1 MWRNNRILTFA
12 CAFFLANLAIAPIA
26 RAGSS
31 AQYRLAPGD
40 TVEVAVGRLPE
51 QRSRVQIQ
59 IDGTIVLPG
68 IGSISIAGLTP
79 AELQT
84 NMETLL
90 STRIFR
96 QRAPDGREV
105 GILVKPGDVV
115 TAIVEYR
122 PVYVSGD
129 VLTPGQQTYRPSMTV
144 RQATSVAGG
153 YNMLRAR
160 ASNGAENPVDLLRDY
175 HSLSVEF
182 AKEHFHILRIN
193 AELQGRDSFDQSAP
207 REISLA
213 DSVLAPI
220 AGAEIQSLKVAQV
233 DNQSEKAFLHKAI
246 EQTDGQIATLTRQLE
261 GENKGVEADEAELAR
276 VVKLFGDGNLPSPR
290 VTESRRALLLSSTRQ
305 LQTRVELIQ
314 LQRQRADYQRQLER
328 VESQRAINRLGE
340 LTESTARLAD
350 LRARLLALSQKLQP
364 TGGASAALVTGVESF
379 QADIT
384 IVRRLDRKWE
394 TIRVAEDEEIQPG
407 DVIEVSLR
415 PLPRTVSN

>member
-1 MWRNNRILTFA
+1 MRRNNRILTFA
-12 CAFFLANLAIAPIA
+12 CAFFLANLAIPPIA

-105 GILVKPGDVV
+105 GVLVKPGDVV

-129 VLTPGQQTYRPSMTV
+129 VLTPGQQAYRPSMTV

-220 AGAEIQSLKVAQV
+220 AGAEVQSLKVAQV
-233 DNQSEKAFLHKAI
+233 DNQNEKAFLHKAI

-350 LRARLLALSQKLQP
+350 LRAKLLALSQKLQP
-364 TGGASAALVTGVESF
+364 TSGASAALVTGVESF

>member
-1 MWRNNRILTFA
+1 MLRNNKTLISA
-12 CAFFLANLAIAPIA
+12 GAFFLANLAIATTAKADP
-26 RAGSS
+26 SP
-31 AQYRLAPGD
+31 QYRLAPGD
-40 TVEVAVGRLPE
+40 TVEIAVGRLPE

-68 IGSISIAGLTP
+68 VGSINIAGFTP

-105 GILVKPGDVV
+105 GVLVKPGDVV

-129 VLTPGQQTYRPSMTV
+129 VLNPGQQAYRPSMTV

-160 ASNGAENPVDLLRDY
+160 VANGAENPVDLLRDH
-175 HSLSVEF
+175 HSLSVEY
-182 AKEHFHILRIN
+182 AKDHFHILLIN
-193 AELQGRDSFDQSAP
+193 AELQGKDSFDQSAP

-220 AGAEIQSLKVAQV
+220 AGAEIQSLKAAQA
-233 DNQSEKAFLHKAI
+233 DNQNEKVFLQHAI
-246 EQTDGQIATLTRQLE
+246 EQTDGQLATLTKQLE
-261 GENKGVEADEAELAR
+261 GESKGVEADEAELAR
-276 VVKLFGDGNLPSPR
+276 AMRLFGDGNLPSPR

-305 LQTRVELIQ
+305 LQTRVESIQ

-328 VESQRAINRLGE
+328 VESQRAINRLQE

-350 LRARLLALSQKLQP
+350 LRAKLLALSQKLQP
-364 TGGASAALVTGVESF
+364 TGGASAALVTGVEGF

-394 TIRVAEDEEIQPG
+394 TIRATEDEEIQPG

>member
-1 MWRNNRILTFA
+1 MWRNNRILTAA
-12 CAFFLANLAIAPIA
+12 CAFLLATLTIISVAKAD
-26 RAGSS
+26 SS

-40 TVEVAVGRLPE
+40 TVEIAVGRLPE

-68 IGSISIAGLTP
+68 VGSLSVAGLTP

-84 NMETLL
+84 HMEGLL
-90 STRIFR
+90 STRILR
-96 QRAPDGREV
+96 QRAPDGREMGV
-105 GILVKPGDVV
+105 LVKPGDVV
-115 TAIVEYR
+115 TAVVEYR

-129 VLTPGQQTYRPSMTV
+129 VLTPGQQAYRPSMTV
-144 RQATSVAGG
+144 RQAISVAGG

-160 ASNGAENPVDLLRDY
+160 ASNGTDNPADLLRDY
-175 HSLSVEF
+175 HSLSVEY

-193 AELQGRDSFDQSAP
+193 AELQGKDSFDQSSP
-207 REISLA
+207 REVSLA

-220 AGAEIQSLKVAQV
+220 AGAEAQSLKIAQA
-233 DNQSEKAFLHKAI
+233 DNQNEKAFLHKAI
-246 EQTDGQIATLTRQLE
+246 AQTDGQIATLTKQLE

-328 VESQRAINRLGE
+328 VDSQRAINQLRE
-340 LTESTARLAD
+340 LTESAARLAD
-350 LRARLLALSQKLQP
+350 LRARLLAQSQKLQP
-364 TGGASAALVTGVESF
+364 TGGASAALVTGAERF

-384 IVRRLDRKWE
+384 IVRRRDQKWE
-394 TIRVAEDEEIQPG
+394 SIRAVEDEEIQPG
-407 DVIEVSLR
+407 DVIEVSLL